1 MNQIVRKF
9 ALPYVVISF
18 ATCSAGWAA
27 SPGGIIRGNTNI
39 NVNTKNVSTIAAG
52 GGIAK
57 TSIGNV
63 RSSNSNTNVTV
74 DARNV
79 SNVVSGHGR
88 KGCINIGTKGLDPDC
103 N

>member
-1 MNQIVRKF
+1 VVRGNTMINVSTRNISTVATGSSIAKTRIG
-9 ALPYVVISF
+9 YVGS
-18 ATCSAGWAA
+18 SN
-27 SPGGIIRGNTNI
+27 GNTNI
-39 NVNTKNVSTIAAG
+39 S
-52 GGIAK
+52 
-57 TSIGNV
+57 
-63 RSSNSNTNVTV
+63 V